1 MSKRRA
7 LFHCFYVNLTFRY
20 TSHLVFCIPFFLVL
34 QFSCE
39 LERRLNMNG
48 GSKLLEFQAISYA
61 IGTPDIKKRQRENGE
76 NKWEFFLPLNFLS
89 FRAGGVEE
97 VCAAAGPA
105 ATPRLAS
112 PHGRVTCASA
122 A

>member
-1 MSKRRA
+1 VHAEANTVGALARCPKGVLSFTVSMSI
-7 LFHCFYVNLTFRY
+7 LLSD

-61 IGTPDIKKRQRENGE
+61 IGTPDIKKDRERTERING
-76 NKWEFFLPLNFLS
+76 NFFY
-89 FRAGGVEE
+89 
-97 VCAAAGPA
+97 
-105 ATPRLAS
+105 
-112 PHGRVTCASA
+112 H
-122 A
+122 